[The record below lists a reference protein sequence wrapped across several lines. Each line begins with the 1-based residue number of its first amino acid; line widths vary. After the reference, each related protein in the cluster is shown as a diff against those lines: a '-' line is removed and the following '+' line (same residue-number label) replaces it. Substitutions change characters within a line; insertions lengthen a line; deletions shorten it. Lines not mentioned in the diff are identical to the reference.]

1 MDCIITIEIGTSSVK
16 VYGFDLNGRVI
27 AHRKGIYP
35 TFHPHPDYSEQD
47 PEQIFITVLF
57 VLKSFLNE
65 HIHTKNHKVVALC
78 FSASMHSVLA
88 VDDKGIALGNA
99 IIWADNRAIKEA
111 ESLKKTDLGSQIYHA
126 TGTPIHP
133 MSPLAKIKWI
143 KNNEPDKFTKTQRF
157 LSIKTYIIQ
166 QLTGQYVVDYSMAS
180 ATGLF
185 NIHQLKWNQDSLDY
199 LGITSDK
206 IPTVVPVFFDEL
218 SLKKEICVSLGLL
231 PKTKVIIGGS
241 DGCFATLGAGVVGEG
256 NATISITSSGAV
268 RVAGKEV
275 LKDEKQ
281 RFFNYLIDKDFYISG
296 GPTNNAGVVF
306 EWFARQ
312 FGDFS
317 NVLDFEDA
325 VNDLFKDASQVA
337 AGANGLIFL
346 PYLFGERAPLW
357 NANARG
363 MYFGLN
369 ISHEQ
374 KHFIRATIEG
384 ILFEIYS
391 IGKLLES
398 YRRIDTLY
406 VNGTFAALPLWASIL
421 ADMYGKT
428 VYVNDNHDSAS
439 VGAALVGLTQL
450 GVFKNVEEASKIIQS
465 SQVYQPNQQNH
476 SVYMKYFEIFESLS
490 YKLNAEFDAIAA
502 LQHS

>member
-1 MDCIITIEIGTSSVK
+1 MDCIITIEIGTTAVK
-16 VYGFDLNGRVI
+16 VYGFDLKGNVI

-35 TFHPHPDYSEQD
+35 TFHPQPDYSEQD
-47 PEQIFITVLF
+47 PEQIYITTLF
-57 VLKSFLNE
+57 VLKGFLNE
-65 HIHTKNHKVVALC
+65 QIHAQKYHVVAIC
-78 FSASMHSVLA
+78 FSASMHSALA
-88 VDDKGIALGNA
+88 VDAAGVPLGNA
-99 IIWADNRAIKEA
+99 IIWADNRAIREA
-111 ESLKKTDLGSQIYHA
+111 DNLKNTDLGNRIYHA

-133 MSPLAKIKWI
+133 MSPLAKITWI
-143 KNNEPDKFTKTQRF
+143 RHNEPEKFAKTSRF
-157 LSIKTYIIQ
+157 VSIKTYILH
-166 QLTGQYVVDYSMAS
+166 QLTGAYAVDYSMAS

-185 NIHQLKWNQDSLDY
+185 NIHTLKWNQDSLDY
-199 LGITSDK
+199 AGITTDK
-206 IPTVVPVFFDEL
+206 ISEAVSVFNDDL
-218 SLKKEICVSLGLL
+218 KLKKEVCISLGLS
-231 PKTKVIIGGS
+231 PKTKIIIGGS
-241 DGCFATLGAGVVGEG
+241 DGCLATLGSGVVSEG
-256 NATISITSSGAV
+256 KATISVAASGAV

-281 RFFNYLIDKDFYISG
+281 RFFNYLLDKDFYISG
-296 GPTNNAGVVF
+296 GPSNNGGVVF

-337 AGANGLIFL
+337 VGANGLIFL

-374 KHFIRATIEG
+374 KHFVRATIEG

-391 IGKLLES
+391 IGKILET
-398 YRRIDTLY
+398 YRKIDTLY
-406 VNGTFAALPLWASIL
+406 VNGTFASLPLWASIL

-428 VYVNDNHDSAS
+428 VYVNNNHDSAS
-439 VGAALVGLTQL
+439 MGAALLCLTQL
-450 GVFKNVEEASKIIQS
+450 GIFKNLEEAANSIQS
-465 SQVYQPNQQNH
+465 NQIYQPNPSNH
-476 SVYMKYFEIFESLS
+476 AIYMKYFEIFERLS
-490 YKLNAEFDAIAA
+490 YKLNDEFDAIVG
-502 LQHS
+502 LQ